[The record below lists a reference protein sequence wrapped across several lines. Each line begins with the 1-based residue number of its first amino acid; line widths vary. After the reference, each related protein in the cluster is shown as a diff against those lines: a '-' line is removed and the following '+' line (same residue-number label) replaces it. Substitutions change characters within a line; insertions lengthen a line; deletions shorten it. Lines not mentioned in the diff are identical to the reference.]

1 MSPTIKVV
9 QPTGLLDGSKANQ
22 VRREIN
28 ECLEAGAQIVL
39 LDLKDVTFIDSSGL
53 GSLVSAL
60 KTVRSSGAKML
71 ICSISDQVRILF
83 ELTSMDRVFKVYAN
97 REEFEKDLNSN
108 SETSP
113 IDNTKINQTKINKTN
128 SDEKS
133 SLKGK
138 NRLEGRD

>member
-28 ECLEAGAQIVL
+28 ECLEGGAQIVL

-97 REEFEKDLNSN
+97 REEFDKEIASN
-108 SETSP
+108 PEISP
-113 IDNTKINQTKINKTN
+113 ASKTAID
-128 SDEKS
+128 
-133 SLKGK
+133 GK
-138 NRLEGRD
+138 PGRED

>member
-22 VRREIN
+22 VRRQIN

-83 ELTSMDRVFKVYAN
+83 ELTSMDRVFRVYAN
-97 REEFEKDLNSN
+97 REEFEQDLKSN
-108 SETSP
+108 SDASH
-113 IDNTKINQTKINKTN
+113 I
-128 SDEKS
+128 
-133 SLKGK
+133 
-138 NRLEGRD
+138 

>member
-1 MSPTIKVV
+1 MSPEKEIKIV

-28 ECLEAGAQIVL
+28 ECLENGAQIVL

-60 KTVRSSGAKML
+60 KTVRSSGAKMF

-83 ELTSMDRVFKVYAN
+83 ELTSMDRVFKVFAD
-97 REEFEKDLNSN
+97 REEFEREILSA
-108 SETSP
+108 SP
-113 IDNTKINQTKINKTN
+113 STDG
-128 SDEKS
+128 
-133 SLKGK
+133 LKGV
-138 NRLEGRD
+138 NFLV